1 MSPRVVVTVL
11 HRFRGAVVAGTLA
24 GVLTVAGTVVPA
36 GAASATLPD
45 PRPGGESILSRTWAP
60 ALDPAD
66 PTVLV
71 NKTHP
76 VTPAGWA
83 PDDLVRPDVPALGEH
98 DRLRADAAR
107 ALERL
112 ADAARDATGHE
123 LVLASGFRS
132 ADYQRQLYSRYV
144 DAHGRRAADTFSA
157 RPGHSEHQTGLA
169 ADVAE
174 AGTPYTGFGRTETG
188 RWVAAQAWRYGF
200 VVRYP
205 RGQQAVTGYSPEPW
219 HLRYVGTGLTVPM
232 HLAGTAT
239 LEEAFGVDPAPGY
252 TAPR

>member
-11 HRFRGAVVAGTLA
+11 HRFRGAAVAGTLV

-36 GAASATLPD
+36 SGASATLPD
-45 PRPGGESILSRTWAP
+45 PRPGGTSILSRTWAP
-60 ALDPAD
+60 GHDPAD

-71 NKTHP
+71 NKAHP
-76 VTPAGWA
+76 VAPAGWA

-112 ADAARDATGHE
+112 ADAARDATGRE

-132 ADYQRQLYSRYV
+132 ADYQRRLYARYV
-144 DAHGRRAADTFSA
+144 EAHGRRAADTFSA
-157 RPGHSEHQTGLA
+157 RPGYSEHQTGLA
-169 ADVAE
+169 ADVAQD
-174 AGTPYTGFGRTETG
+174 GTPYTELGRTETG
-188 RWVAAQAWRYGF
+188 RWVASQAWRYGF

-205 RGQQAVTGYSPEPW
+205 EGRQAVTGYAPEPW
-219 HLRYVGTGLTVPM
+219 HLRYVGTGLSVPM
-232 HLAGTAT
+232 HLAGTTT
-239 LEEAFGVDPAPGY
+239 LEEAFGADPAPDY
-252 TAPR
+252 VPR